1 MNKDAVLKWKNGFEK
16 AQEAEHRLIRKTV
29 VDCERSI
36 RLSLALIN
44 LSRKQSTWPPH
55 GEEDKIW
62 QQGVKKVRERWKILK
77 KGLIK

>member
-16 AQEAEHRLIRKTV
+16 AQEVEHRLIRKTV

-44 LSRKQSTWPPH
+44 LSRKQSTWLPH

-62 QQGVKKVRERWKILK
+62 QQGVEKVRERWKILK